1 MHRAVARSATTF
13 HTEVLVP
20 PTSIIVEM
28 LISSPLAN
36 KCLSGRATMN
46 ARDKGMTLPTF
57 VVVLAA
63 GEGTRMRSSRPK
75 PLHHLC
81 GRPMVLYVLEAATHD
96 EVRATV
102 VVVGHGATWVEKALT
117 QRARADVHLTFVEQY
132 EQLGTGHAV
141 SVALPTIE
149 NESAGADGDVLIL
162 PGDTPLLRAST
173 VGSLLNQHRQS
184 QAALTVLTAFVKDPS
199 GYGRIVRDKDGSVA
213 RIIEERD
220 ATSAERAITEINT
233 SIMVVRKSLLGP
245 ALRRVDRQNAQN
257 QYYLTDLIAV
267 LHDTGHVTQAVLLED
282 PTEAQGVNDRLQL
295 AEAESV
301 LRTRINERWMK
312 RGVTM
317 WDPDHTYIDADVQLA
332 PEVSLLPGCVLKGH
346 CVVQR
351 GAQLGPHANLTD
363 VYVGENAQVGTVEA
377 TSVHVGADATVHSFV
392 VLMPGAK
399 VANSEVV
406 APFEYRTR

>member
-1 MHRAVARSATTF
+1 MA
-13 HTEVLVP
+13 
-20 PTSIIVEM
+20 
-28 LISSPLAN
+28 
-36 KCLSGRATMN
+36 
-46 ARDKGMTLPTF
+46 ARDEVVTRPTF

-81 GRPMVLYVLEAATHD
+81 GRPMVLYVLDAATHE

-117 QRARADVHLTFVEQY
+117 ERARADVHLTFVEQY

-149 NESAGADGDVLIL
+149 DESGGAEGDVLIL
-162 PGDTPLLRAST
+162 PGDTPLLRAAT
-173 VGSLLNQHRQS
+173 VGSLLAQHRQS
-184 QAALTVLTAFVKDPS
+184 QAALTVLTAIVADPS
-199 GYGRIVRDKDGSVA
+199 GYGRIIRDKDGSVA

-220 ATSAERAITEINT
+220 ATSSERTITEVNT

-267 LHDTGHVTQAVLLED
+267 LHDTGHETKAVLLD
-282 PTEAQGVNDRLQL
+282 DASEAQGVNDRLQL
-295 AEAESV
+295 AEAEAA

-317 WDPDHTYIDADVQLA
+317 WDPAHTYVDADVVLG

-346 CVVQR
+346 CVIQR
-351 GAQLGPHANLTD
+351 GAQIGPNANLSD
-363 VYVGENAQVGTVEA
+363 VYVGENARVGMVEA
-377 TSVHVGADATVHSFV
+377 TNAHVGADATVHSFV
-392 VLMPGAK
+392 VMTPGSK
-399 VANSEVV
+399 VDNAEVV